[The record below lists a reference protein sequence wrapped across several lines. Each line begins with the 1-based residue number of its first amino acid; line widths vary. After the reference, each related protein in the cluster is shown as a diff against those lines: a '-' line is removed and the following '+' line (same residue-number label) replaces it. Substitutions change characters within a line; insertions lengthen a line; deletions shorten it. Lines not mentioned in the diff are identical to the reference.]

1 MIWATVSFWP
11 CFCWLYRAS
20 ASLAAKN
27 IINLISILTIW
38 WCPCVLMKEI
48 KIDTNIWNN
57 IPFPWNWRINIVKS
71 EYTTQSNLQIQW
83 NPYETDNGFVFWFL
97 VFCFVLFCFF
107 HKLEQ
112 NFTICRAI
120 QKTPKLPEQSWEA
133 TMEVEESTFM
143 TSDNTT
149 KLQLSRQYGTGTKTE
164 I

>member
-1 MIWATVSFWP
+1 MVWATVSFWS

-38 WCPCVLMKEI
+38 WCPCALMKEI

-83 NPYETDNGFVFWFL
+83 NPYETDNGGVFLFLFVCL
-97 VFCFVLFCFF
+97 FVCLFFTNWNKISLFVGQYKRLQNCQSN
-107 HKLEQ
+107 LEKQ
-112 NFTICRAI
+112 
-120 QKTPKLPEQSWEA
+120 QWK
-133 TMEVEESTFM
+133 
-143 TSDNTT
+143 
-149 KLQLSRQYGTGTKTE
+149 
-164 I
+164 